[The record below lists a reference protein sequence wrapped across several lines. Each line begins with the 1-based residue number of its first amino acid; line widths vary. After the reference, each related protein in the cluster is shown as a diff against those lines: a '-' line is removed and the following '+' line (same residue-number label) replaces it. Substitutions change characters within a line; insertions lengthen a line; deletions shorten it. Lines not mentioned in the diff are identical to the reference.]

1 MGISKLF
8 KHQMRSVIEWKEQD
22 TNILF
27 HRLETSTDEIKN
39 SSKLIVAPGQGC
51 LLVYDGKVKAT
62 LTEPDTYELQTDNHL
77 LLQRCSIWLKEW
89 KANIKCASI
98 SSVQPSW

>member
-62 LTEPDTYELQTDNHL
+62 LTEPDTYELQTDNHPFS
-77 LLQRCSIWLKEW
+77 RVG
-89 KANIKCASI
+89 KCTLGYSNTRKI
-98 SSVQPSW
+98 YGTEL

>member
-51 LLVYDGKVKAT
+51 LFT
-62 LTEPDTYELQTDNHL
+62 TE
-77 LLQRCSIWLKEW
+77 K
-89 KANIKCASI
+89 
-98 SSVQPSW
+98 

>member
-1 MGISKLF
+1 MGIKKLF
-8 KHQMRSVIEWKEQD
+8 KQQLRSVIEWKEQD

-27 HRLETSTDEIKN
+27 HRLDTSTDEIKN

-62 LTEPDTYELQTDNHL
+62 LTEPDTYELQTDNTHL
-77 LLQRCSIWLKEW
+77 LQHFLIWHKEW

-98 SSVQPSW
+98 SSVLPN